1 MSERPDSSDDSP
13 GIQVSQRRW
22 RAKKAARAGV
32 AFGSWASGALAARRL
47 FAPGPRVRALTYH
60 RFGEDQGDPYQV
72 TPSAFEAQMRWLA
85 EQGRLV
91 SLDDVAAFV
100 ADRRALAAD
109 AVLVTIDDGCRSLYT
124 HALPILRAY
133 GVPAVAFVCAGL
145 IGTDATGSDHGEGF
159 LAWDELGRLREA
171 GVEVGSHA
179 WSHRSLGR
187 ASRAQALDEALL
199 SRRVLEEKLGAK
211 VRSFAYPF
219 GTRADFSPETD
230 RLLEEAGYA
239 IAFNSMHGAIRPGL
253 APVSLPRVKIEG
265 GEGLHFFKLAA
276 RGAMDAW
283 RAVDHLLWRAQQ
295 VRAETSADR

>member
-13 GIQVSQRRW
+13 GTRVSQRRW
-22 RAKKAARAGV
+22 LAKKAARACV
-32 AFGSWASGALAARRL
+32 AFGSWASGSLAARRL
-47 FAPGPRVRALTYH
+47 FAPGPRVRALIYH
-60 RFGEDQGDPYQV
+60 RFGEGRGDPYQV
-72 TPSAFEAQMRWLA
+72 SPSAFEAQMRWLA

-100 ADRRALAAD
+100 AGRRALARD

-145 IGTDATGSDHGEGF
+145 IGTDAADADHGERF

-187 ASRAQALDEALL
+187 ASHAEVHDEAVR
-199 SRRVLEEKLGAK
+199 SRRVLTERLGAP

-219 GTRADFSPETD
+219 GTRADFSPATD
-230 RLLEEAGYA
+230 RLLGEAGYT
-239 IAFNSMHGAIRPGL
+239 IAFNSMHGAIRPGM

-265 GEGLHFFKLAA
+265 GEGLPFFRLAA
-276 RGAMDAW
+276 GGAMDAW
-283 RAVDHLLWRAQQ
+283 RAVDQLLWRVQQ
-295 VRAETSADR
+295 VRTETSAD

>member
-1 MSERPDSSDDSP
+1 MSERPDSTDAP
-13 GIQVSQRRW
+13 GPRLSKGRW
-22 RAKKAARAGV
+22 LAKRGARAGV

-47 FAPGPRVRALTYH
+47 LAPGPRVRALTYH

-100 ADRRALAAD
+100 AGRRALTAD

-133 GVPAVAFVCAGL
+133 AVPAVAFVCAGL
-145 IGTDATGSDHGEGF
+145 IGTDAVDADHGDRF
-159 LAWDELGRLREA
+159 LTWDELGRLREA

-187 ASRAQALDEALL
+187 MSHTEALDQAER
-199 SRRVLEEKLGAK
+199 SRRVLEEKLGVK
-211 VRSFAYPF
+211 IRSFAYPF
-219 GTRADFSPETD
+219 GTRSDFSPETD
-230 RLLEEAGYA
+230 RLLEQAGYA

-265 GEGLHFFKLAA
+265 GEGLRFFQLAA